1 MRKPKKIW
9 ERVYQIGGPDISHAQ
24 DCMIFLVD
32 VGDKESVLI
41 DCGAGNSF
49 ETIVQ
54 NIESIGL
61 EPAKIK
67 TLILTHCH
75 IDHIGAAK
83 KFVDQF
89 NVRTVAHELDVDGI
103 EEKNNPKTAASW
115 YGVDYQPVK
124 LDHTLF
130 SEMETLKI
138 GDVPFNCLHTPGHT
152 PGSIS
157 VYCDIQGKRI
167 LFGQDIHGPFDPSFK
182 SNKDDWRESMKKL
195 LSLEADILCEG
206 HFGVYQPKD
215 KVRRYI
221 EGYLGRY

>member
-1 MRKPKKIW
+1 MRKPKKVW
-9 ERVYQIGGPDISHAQ
+9 EKVYQIGGPDISHSQ

-32 VGDKESVLI
+32 IGSGESVLI

-49 ETIVQ
+49 DTLVQ
-54 NIESIGL
+54 NIKSIGL
-61 EPAKIK
+61 EPTKIK

-83 KFVDQF
+83 KFKDQF
-89 NVRTVAHELDVDGI
+89 NIRIVAHEKDADGI
-103 EEKNNPKTAASW
+103 EQKNIPKTAASW
-115 YGVDYQPVK
+115 YGVDYQPVQ
-124 LDHTLF
+124 LDHTIF
-130 SEMETLKI
+130 SERETLTI
-138 GDVPFNCLHTPGHT
+138 GNVSFNCLHTPGHT

-157 VYCDIQGKRI
+157 IYCDIEGKRI

-182 SNKDDWRESMKKL
+182 SNKEDWRESMKKL
-195 LSLEADILCEG
+195 LALEADILCEG
-206 HFGVYQPKD
+206 HFGAYEPKD

>member
-1 MRKPKKIW
+1 MRKPKKVWKKI
-9 ERVYQIGGPDISHAQ
+9 YQIGGPDISHAQ
-24 DCMIFLVD
+24 DCMIFLVE
-32 VGDKESVLI
+32 VGDGESVLI

-49 ETIVQ
+49 DTLVQ
-54 NIESIGL
+54 NIITMGL
-61 EPAKIK
+61 DPNKIK

-75 IDHIGAAK
+75 IDHIGAAR
-83 KFVDQF
+83 KFVDHF

-130 SEMETLKI
+130 SELETLKI
-138 GDVPFNCLHTPGHT
+138 GDVAFNFLHTPGHT

-157 VYCDIQGKRI
+157 VYCDIQGKRV
-167 LFGQDIHGPFDPSFK
+167 LFGQDIHGPFDPSFG
-182 SNKDDWRESMKKL
+182 SNKDDWRESMKRL

-221 EGYLGRY
+221 EDYLGRY